1 MKKVSAIICAYNEE
15 KTIKD
20 VIVSV
25 SKSLIVS
32 EIIVVNDGSTD
43 NSRKIIDELKKEIE
57 IKDIQYKDNKG
68 KGNAMAIG
76 VENAISDI
84 VLFIDAD
91 LSNINIH
98 HINQLLTP
106 LLSKEADMILGQA
119 TETLINYNINPFQS
133 LTGQRALHKDDLLP
147 IIDKMEN
154 SKFSVETLINL
165 YYQSQ
170 GKTVKYVMLKN
181 LKHPT
186 KFNKTSTSLAVKEFV
201 LEGHQI
207 ALTVFNNYSLLTPI
221 IINKFRKQALK
232 NI

>member
-1 MKKVSAIICAYNEE
+1 MKKVSAIICAFNEE
-15 KTIKD
+15 QTIKD

-76 VENAISDI
+76 VENAIFDI

-91 LSNINIH
+91 LSNINTH

-106 LLSKEADMILGQA
+106 LLSEEADMVLGQA
-119 TETLINYNINPFQS
+119 TETLINYNINPFKS
-133 LTGQRALHKDDLLP
+133 LTGQRALYKNDLLP
-147 IIDKMEN
+147 IIDKMIK
-154 SKFSVETLINL
+154 SKFGVETLINL

-170 GKTVKYVMLKN
+170 GKAVKYVMLEN
-181 LKHPT
+181 LEHPT
-186 KFNKTSTSLAVKEFV
+186 KFNKTSPLQATKEFIF
-201 LEGHQI
+201 EGQEI
-207 ALTVFNNYSLLTPI
+207 TKTVIKNYDLIIKSLKEI
-221 IINKFRKQALK
+221 YLK
-232 NI
+232 